1 MIDKYDLDCAG
12 DLILGLHDPDNKIWD
27 EWDESVAKAYLEEFS
42 CDKLELIKTS
52 HTDSLDN
59 GGNNDLDQETIDK
72 VKYKPAIV
80 AYDGEIYKALDGQ
93 HRINL
98 AKKEHRN
105 HEIYIIPISKE
116 LMEKIL

>member
-1 MIDKYDLDCAG
+1 MIDNYDLDCAG

-27 EWDESVAKAYLEEFS
+27 ESVIKAYSEEFS

-52 HTDSLDN
+52 HSDSLDN
-59 GGNNDLDQETIDK
+59 GGNKNLDQEMIDK